1 MQRIHGG
8 LVVLVGR
15 VGLFGSLGGGP
26 LGGLVVGVLGKAN
39 RVAVVVMITRE
50 SNSSIE
56 WVSESNRA

>member
-39 RVAVVVMITRE
+39 RVAVVTRE